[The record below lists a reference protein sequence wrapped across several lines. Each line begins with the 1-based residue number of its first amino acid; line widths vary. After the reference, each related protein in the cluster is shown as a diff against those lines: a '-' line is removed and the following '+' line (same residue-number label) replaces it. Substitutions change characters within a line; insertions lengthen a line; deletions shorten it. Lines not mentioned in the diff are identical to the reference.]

1 MEELERQLTEAL
13 ATIEKQEKEIKKLKT
28 MYSNTIEIK
37 LNLHDRTKILE
48 KQVKYLEREKEELL
62 KQIEDL
68 RK

>member
-1 MEELERQLTEAL
+1 MEELERQLAEAL